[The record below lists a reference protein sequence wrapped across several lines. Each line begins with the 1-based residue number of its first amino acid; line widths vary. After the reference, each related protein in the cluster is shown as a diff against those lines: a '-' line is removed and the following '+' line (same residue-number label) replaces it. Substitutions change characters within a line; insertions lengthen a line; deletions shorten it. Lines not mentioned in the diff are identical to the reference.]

1 MKQRFQILIQG
12 AVQGVGFRP
21 FVYKLAHELNL
32 NGIIANNVNGVSIDV
47 EGDEYLLNEFISRIK
62 SEKPAHSIIS
72 SINISKF
79 ELKGYDDFKIIDS
92 ESQGEP
98 DAIILPDIAVCDECL
113 SEMFDPDNRR
123 FLYPFINCTNCGPR
137 FSIIESLPY
146 DRSNTSMKQFEMC
159 DECKSEYE
167 NPLDRRFHAQPIAC
181 PKCGPQVQL
190 LNHHGKIIC
199 EREVAISETVQKIKE
214 GKIIALKGLGGF
226 QLIVNAGIDDAVKIL
241 RHRKHRDEKPFALMF
256 PSIEMIKEHCIVSGV
271 EENTL
276 LSSESPIVLLRK
288 KSDFRYPVSCIQH
301 PTKWRAASSISE
313 SVAPKNPYL
322 GVMLPYTPL
331 HHLIIKEF
339 GQPVIATSGNISEEP
354 MCIDEN
360 EAIERLSGIVDYFL
374 VHNRPII
381 RPVDDSVVRIVKDK
395 LVILRRARGYSP
407 LPLSITN
414 AAEEN
419 FICVGG
425 HLKNTVSVKKG
436 NKVFISQHIGDLE
449 NTEAEKYFR
458 NTISDFKQMYKVNPA
473 YLVHDLHPD
482 YTSTK
487 YCSAQNL
494 KAIPVQ
500 HHLAHIAGCYEENH
514 LEGKCFAVCW
524 DGTGYGFDK
533 TIWGGEFF
541 TYSEEEFSRV
551 AHFKKFRIP
560 GGDAAIKD
568 TRRSLTGIL
577 YEIFGNDIPFA
588 KLNRAI
594 PENELLL
601 FAQMLDKNINCF
613 ATTSVGRIFDAVS
626 SLLNICSKSSY
637 EGQAAMMLEFAADQ
651 TTLSRYDFNLTDNS
665 IFIVDWQPMFEQMID
680 EIFRG
685 IDASV
690 ISAKF
695 HNTLVEIII
704 TLSKKIG
711 LTDII
716 LTGGCFQNV
725 FLLERTIDRLVE
737 EKFNPHWNKIVPT
750 NDGGISFGQAVFANH
765 ILKRQN
771 KTKIN
776 QTEKIG
782 A

>member
-21 FVYKLAHELNL
+21 FIYKLAHELNL
-32 NGIIANNVNGVSIDV
+32 NGIIANNVIGVSIDV
-47 EGDEYLLNEFISRIK
+47 EGDECLLNEFISRIK
-62 SEKPAHSIIS
+62 SDKPAHSIIS
-72 SINISKF
+72 SIKISKL
-79 ELKGYDDFKIIDS
+79 EVKGYDDFKIIES

-113 SEMFDPDNRR
+113 AELFDPDNRR

-181 PKCGPQVQL
+181 PNCGPQVQL

-256 PSIEMIKEHCIVSGV
+256 PSIEMVKHFCDVSYI
-271 EENTL
+271 EERTL
-276 LSSESPIVLLRK
+276 NSSESPIVLLKK
-288 KSDFRYPVSCIQH
+288 KSEIKHNASDKQH
-301 PTKWRAASSISE
+301 PTKWRAASSISD
-313 SVAPKNPYL
+313 SVAPQNPYL
-322 GVMLPYTPL
+322 GVMLPYTPI
-331 HHLIIKEF
+331 HHLIMKELN
-339 GQPVIATSGNISEEP
+339 QPVIATSGNISEEP
-354 MCIDEN
+354 MCIDET
-360 EAIERLSGIVDYFL
+360 EAIERLSGIADYFL

-395 LVILRRARGYSP
+395 LMILRRARGYSP
-407 LPLSITN
+407 LPFSITN

-419 FICVGG
+419 LICVGG
-425 HLKNTVSVKKG
+425 HLKDTVSVKKG

-449 NTEAEKYFR
+449 NTEAEKYFC

-487 YCSAQNL
+487 YCSTQDL
-494 KAIPVQ
+494 KTISVQ

-514 LEGKCFAVCW
+514 LYEKCFAVCW

-541 TYSEEEFSRV
+541 TYSAEDFNRV
-551 AHFKKFRIP
+551 AHFRQFRIP

-568 TRRSLTGIL
+568 TSRSLTGIL
-577 YEIFGNDIPFA
+577 YEIFGIEIPFA

-613 ATTSVGRIFDAVS
+613 ETTSVGRIFDAVS

-637 EGQAAMMLEFAADQ
+637 EAQAAMMLEFAANQ

-665 IFIVDWQPMFEQMID
+665 IFIVDWQPIFEQMIN

-685 IDASV
+685 VEASV

-711 LTDII
+711 LTNVI

-725 FLLERTIDRLVE
+725 ILLERTIDKLVE
-737 EKFNPHWNKIVPT
+737 EKFKPHWNKLVST

-771 KTKIN
+771 KTKII
-776 QTEKIG
+776 QTEKMG

>member
-21 FVYKLAHELNL
+21 FIYKLAHELNL
-32 NGIIANNVNGVSIDV
+32 NGIIANNVIGVSIDV
-47 EGDEYLLNEFISRIK
+47 EGDECLLNEFISRLK
-62 SEKPAHSIIS
+62 SDKPAHSIIS
-72 SINISKF
+72 SIKISKL
-79 ELKGYDDFKIIDS
+79 EVKGYDDFKIIES

-98 DAIILPDIAVCDECL
+98 DAIILPDIAVCDDCL
-113 SEMFDPDNRR
+113 AELFDPNNRR

-137 FSIIESLPY
+137 FTIIESLPY

-181 PKCGPQVQL
+181 PKCGPQVQM

-199 EREVAISETVQKIKE
+199 EREDAIYETVQKIKE

-226 QLIVNAGIDDAVKIL
+226 QLIVNAGNDDAVKIL

-256 PSIEMIKEHCIVSGV
+256 PSIEMIKEHCFVSGV

-288 KSDFRYPVSCIQH
+288 KSGFRYPVSGIQH
-301 PTKWRAASSISE
+301 PTKWQAASSISE
-313 SVAPKNPYL
+313 SVAPRNPYL

-331 HHLIIKEF
+331 HHLIMKELS
-339 GQPVIATSGNISEEP
+339 QPVIATSGNISEEP

-360 EAIERLSGIVDYFL
+360 EAIERLSGIADYFL
-374 VHNRPII
+374 IHNRPII

-395 LVILRRARGYSP
+395 LMILRRARGYSP
-407 LPLSITN
+407 IPFSITN

-419 FICVGG
+419 LICVGG

-473 YLVHDLHPD
+473 YLAHDLHPD

-551 AHFKKFRIP
+551 AHFRKFRIP
-560 GGDAAIKD
+560 GGDAAVKD
-568 TRRSLTGIL
+568 TRRSMTGIL
-577 YEIFGNDIPFA
+577 YEIFGIDIPFA

-637 EGQAAMMLEFAADQ
+637 EAQAAMMLEFAADHK
-651 TTLSRYDFNLTDNS
+651 TLSYYDFNLTDNS

-685 IDASV
+685 IDAPV

-711 LTDII
+711 LTDVI

-725 FLLERTIDRLVE
+725 FLLEKTIDRLVE

-771 KTKIN
+771 KTKII

-782 A
+782 V